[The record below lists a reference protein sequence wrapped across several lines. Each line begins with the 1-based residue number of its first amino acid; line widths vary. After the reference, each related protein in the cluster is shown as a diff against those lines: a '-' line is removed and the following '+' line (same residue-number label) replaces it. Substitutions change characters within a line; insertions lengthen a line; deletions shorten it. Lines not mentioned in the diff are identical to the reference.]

1 MTRVLVT
8 VLIRCATLTA
18 PPSTRLGVFKAAR
31 SSKCLAWKQYGVN
44 GLSLCSC
51 G

>member
-18 PPSTRLGVFKAAR
+18 PPSTRLGVFKAAT
-31 SSKCLAWKQYGVN
+31 SWKYLGWKQ
-44 GLSLCSC
+44 
-51 G
+51 